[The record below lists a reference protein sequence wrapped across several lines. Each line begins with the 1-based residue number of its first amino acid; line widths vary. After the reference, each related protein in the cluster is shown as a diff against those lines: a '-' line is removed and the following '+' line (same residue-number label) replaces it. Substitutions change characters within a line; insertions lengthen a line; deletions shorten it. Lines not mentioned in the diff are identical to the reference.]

1 MPIGSNFIQI
11 FLLMSEPLEKYPAQS
26 PRGKRSIRPLDPTD
40 RRLLALLQANAK
52 ATMKELAAA
61 LGLTVTPVYERIRRL
76 EREGAI
82 KGYRAV
88 LDREQ
93 LGLPF
98 MALCEVQLKEH
109 TRTYIRQF
117 EEEIQTLPEVTA
129 CFHTAGTFDYLLHI
143 LVEDME
149 AYQYFIV
156 EKLAALGNIGRVQ
169 SAFVLHVIKE
179 EQGLPI
185 A

>member
-1 MPIGSNFIQI
+1 
-11 FLLMSEPLEKYPAQS
+11 MSEAAEKYAARPG
-26 PRGKRSIRPLDPTD
+26 RGASGYRPLDATD

-52 ATMKELAAA
+52 ATIKELAAE
-61 LGLTVTPVYERIRRL
+61 LHLTVTPVYERIRRL

-82 KGYRAV
+82 LGYRAV
-88 LDREQ
+88 LDREL

-109 TRTYIRQF
+109 TKDYIRQF
-117 EEEIQTLPEVTA
+117 EREIQTLVEVTA

-143 LVEDME
+143 LVEDMD
-149 AYQYFIV
+149 AYQHFIV

-179 EQGLPI
+179 DQGLPI
-185 A
+185 AVSA